1 MSAPDNQIVF
11 VLDNAS
17 TTNPTT
23 AVNPGADTTYT
34 VTISNVNVD
43 GNLQTFT
50 YNVIVFDPATAGPQ
64 VGPGAPSVVSF
75 NPLSGSGTTGTFTAT
90 FQQSSGNHYLGYML
104 FLPTPNIVWYTATG
118 SCLIEYNKYSNGVR
132 LINNAGTGWLG
143 GQSGIPIG
151 PGAGVLTN
159 NQCSVNVANVVANVS
174 GNSMTVTAPVTFFGA
189 LGPVWVRSCRLWILT
204 ACGPV

>member
-75 NPLSGSGTTGTFTAT
+75 SPLSGSGTTGTFTAT
-90 FQQSSGNHYLGYML
+90 FQQSSGNHYFGYML
-104 FLPTPNIVWYTATG
+104 FLPTPNRWYTATG

-151 PGAGVLTN
+151 PEQA
-159 NQCSVNVANVVANVS
+159 
-174 GNSMTVTAPVTFFGA
+174 F
-189 LGPVWVRSCRLWILT
+189 
-204 ACGPV
+204 